1 MDTLLSPHLPI
12 ITNWLQFFP
21 QNIGLPPVITAQI
34 DFAKRLA
41 MITKE
46 DPLSSDDDS
55 TSSSMDTN
63 FNAAFETPV
72 TPVTPPADISSD
84 PEVEEN
90 ILLLNDTLDKK
101 ILKPKGQAGHP
112 GSGGYS
118 LDHVLQNWGSKLI
131 SDVNVSD

>member
-1 MDTLLSPHLPI
+1 MDT
-12 ITNWLQFFP
+12 
-21 QNIGLPPVITAQI
+21 
-34 DFAKRLA
+34 D
-41 MITKE
+41 
-46 DPLSSDDDS
+46 
-55 TSSSMDTN
+55 
-63 FNAAFETPV
+63 FNAAFETPA
-72 TPVTPPADISSD
+72 TSVTPPADISSD